1 MKEISKEDA
10 NNVSGGMKWHGMRES
25 KNVIDTR
32 SGVAKTTTWSLYID
46 LCKCLILICSIQH
59 QMKANLWTKNN
70 CRLWL
75 TELVHRFV

>member
-32 SGVAKTTTWSLYID
+32 SGVAKTYYMGKYRYNPFATY
-46 LCKCLILICSIQH
+46 KYFG
-59 QMKANLWTKNN
+59 
-70 CRLWL
+70 
-75 TELVHRFV
+75 RFW